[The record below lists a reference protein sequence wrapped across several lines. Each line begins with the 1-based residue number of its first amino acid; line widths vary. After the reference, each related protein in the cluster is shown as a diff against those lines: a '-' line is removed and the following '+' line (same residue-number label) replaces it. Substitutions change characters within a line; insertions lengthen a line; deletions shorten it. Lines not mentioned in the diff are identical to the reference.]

1 MMLSIGITVCDK
13 DYKNCSDILNQI
25 KERVKI
31 EHEVIIIDN
40 REEFKDEPT
49 EWKPTFAF
57 GYNAYQFSARAKIIE
72 LAKGDYLWF
81 VDGDDEVGEV
91 NNLDY
96 NEDVIVFS
104 YATYPVTN
112 VHLEPAVYTE
122 NIFTYEMAD
131 KTCHVLW
138 NKFYKKNLFTKDY
151 IDKFYGVKMVTA
163 EDTIWN
169 FVALK
174 NAKSLRIVDEII
186 YYHKEGLTNRLG
198 VITLKEVESLL
209 TGFDDMQRIMKDVL
223 GDTDFYRNSMRN
235 TYNTLMIF
243 VPRCQEMKKALRMML
258 DKIPKENIRE
268 ALYASV
274 LPKMFTPMQM
284 KEVIDIVDAKYG
296 KGFSFLRD
304 KCMVTYSDGHEEEY
318 EFVKTI
324 DFDETPLPAVKGKW
338 KHNLSIVLLVY
349 DGNTEFLCGL
359 VEQIRTK
366 VLVDYEIIIVDNR
379 NDKTFKLDFKD
390 AVIVDAKH
398 NVGILE
404 GRRLGFEASHND
416 YVWFI
421 DIDDLIVGV
430 DNQEYPESDMLVFP
444 FFMEE
449 NFTDRKTYCSNEG
462 QIVDKKDFFTADVMY
477 NINVLT
483 WNKWIKREVLEKAY
497 KDIPHFFCIY
507 HEDNILMFTV
517 LKYADSFQFVNTSP
531 IYAHIANEK
540 SVTTKIIKD
549 TKSVDTMF
557 IGFEEATEYMKDNF
571 YFCSDISYKNP
582 FDIVFYMQV
591 MNRASESVKSYFAQ
605 KLISLFGQED
615 VLNAIEFAKT
625 HAVDVTSVKDYFI
638 TD

>member
-1 MMLSIGITVCDK
+1 MISIGITVCDK
-13 DYKNCSDILNQI
+13 DYQNCSNILNQI
-25 KERVKI
+25 KERVKV
-31 EHEVIIIDN
+31 EHEVIVIDN
-40 REEFKDEPT
+40 RELCKNEPT
-49 EWKPTFAF
+49 DWQPTFAF

-81 VDGDDEVGEV
+81 VDGDDEVGEIT
-91 NNLDY
+91 NFDY
-96 NEDVIVFS
+96 TEDIIAFS

-112 VHLEPAVYTE
+112 VHLEPAIYTD

-131 KTCHVLW
+131 KIKHVLW
-138 NKFYKKNLFTKDY
+138 NKIYKKSLFSKEC

-169 FVALK
+169 YVALK
-174 NAKSLRIVDEII
+174 NAKSLRMVDEII

-198 VITLKEVESLL
+198 VVTLKEVESLL

-223 GDTDFYRNSMRN
+223 GDTDFYKQSMRN

-243 VPRCQEMKKALRMML
+243 VPRCQEMKKALVMMM
-258 DKIPKENIRE
+258 DKIPKEEFRE
-268 ALYASV
+268 ALHASV
-274 LPKMFTPMQM
+274 LPKMFTPKQMQ
-284 KEVIDIVDAKYG
+284 EVINIVDERYG
-296 KGFSFLRD
+296 KDFSYLRG
-304 KCMVTYSDGHEEEY
+304 KCIVTYDDGRKEEY
-318 EFVKTI
+318 TFIRTI
-324 DFDETPLPAVKGKW
+324 DFEETPLPSVKGKW

-359 VEQIRTK
+359 VEQIRTR

-390 AVIVDAKH
+390 AIIVDAKH

-449 NFTDRKTYCSNEG
+449 NFTDRKIYCSNEG
-462 QIVDKKDFFTADVMY
+462 QTVDKKDFFTADVMY

-571 YFCSDISYKNP
+571 DFCSDISYKNP

-615 VLNAIEFAKT
+615 VLNATEFAKT
-625 HAVDVTSVKDYFI
+625 HAIDVTSVKDYFI

>member
-25 KERVKI
+25 KERVKV

-40 REEFKDEPT
+40 REACINELTD
-49 EWKPTFAF
+49 WQATFAF

-72 LAKGDYLWF
+72 LAKGNYIWF

-91 NNLDY
+91 NSLDY
-96 NEDVIVFS
+96 DEDIIAFS

-112 VHLEPAVYTE
+112 VHVDPAVYTE
-122 NIFTYEMAD
+122 GIFTYEMAD
-131 KTCHVLW
+131 RVKHVLW
-138 NKFYKKNLFTKDY
+138 NKFYKKSLFSKDW
-151 IDKFYGVKMVTA
+151 IDKFYGIKMVTA

-174 NAKSLRIVDEII
+174 NAKSLRMVDEII

-198 VITLKEVESLL
+198 VVTLKEVESLL
-209 TGFDDMQRIMKDVL
+209 TGFDDMQRIVHEVL
-223 GDTDFYRNSMRN
+223 GDTEFYRTSMQN
-235 TYNTLMIF
+235 TYNTLMIY

-296 KGFSFLRD
+296 KGFSFLRGT
-304 KCMVTYSDGHEEEY
+304 CMVTYSDGHEEEY

-338 KHNLSIVLLVY
+338 NHNLSIVLLVY

-359 VEQIRTK
+359 VEQIRTR

-416 YVWFI
+416 YIWFI

-507 HEDNILMFTV
+507 HEDNILMFTT
-517 LKYADSFQFVNTSP
+517 LKYAQSFQYVNTSP
-531 IYAHIANEK
+531 IYAHITNEK
-540 SVTTKIIKD
+540 SITTRIIKD

-571 YFCSDISYKNP
+571 DFCSDISYKNP

-591 MNRASESVKSYFAQ
+591 MDRATESIKRYFAQ
-605 KLISLFGQED
+605 KLISLFGYED
-615 VLNAIEFAKT
+615 TINAIDFAKE
-625 HAVDVTSVKDYFI
+625 HGIDIMRIKKYFI

>member
-1 MMLSIGITVCDK
+1 MLSIGITVCDK

-25 KERVKI
+25 KERVKV

-40 REEFKDEPT
+40 REKYKDEPT
-49 EWKPTFAF
+49 DWESTFAF

-91 NNLDY
+91 KSLDY
-96 NEDVIVFS
+96 DEDILAFS

-122 NIFTYEMAD
+122 NIFSYEMAD
-131 KTCHVLW
+131 KICHVLW
-138 NKFYKKNLFTKDY
+138 NKFYKKSLFTKEY

-174 NAKSLRIVDEII
+174 NAKSLRMIDEIV

-198 VITLKEVESLL
+198 IITLKEVESLL
-209 TGFDDMQRIMKDVL
+209 TGFDDMQRIMKDIL
-223 GDTDFYRNSMRN
+223 GDTDFYRKSMRN
-235 TYNTLMIF
+235 TYNTMMIF
-243 VPRCQEMKKALRMML
+243 VPRCQEMEKALKLIM
-258 DKIPKENIRE
+258 DKIPKEEFRE
-268 ALYASV
+268 AIHESL
-274 LPKMFTPMQM
+274 LPRLFTSEQL
-284 KEVIDIVDAKYG
+284 KEVINIVDGRYG
-296 KGFSFLRD
+296 KGFSCLRG
-304 KCMVTYSDGHEEEY
+304 KCMVTYEDGRIEEY

-324 DFDETPLPAVKGKW
+324 DFDDEPLPAVKGKW

-349 DGNTEFLCGL
+349 DGNTEYLCVF
-359 VEQIRTK
+359 VEQIRK
-366 VLVDYEIIIVDNR
+366 RVLVDYEIIIVDNR

-390 AVIVDAKH
+390 AVIVDAKQ

-421 DIDDLIVGV
+421 DIDDIIVGV
-430 DNQEYPESDMLVFP
+430 DNQNYPESDMLVFP

-462 QIVDKKDFFTADVMY
+462 QVVNKKDFFTADVIY

-483 WNKWIKREVLEKAY
+483 WNKWIKREILEKAY
-497 KDIPHFFCIY
+497 KDIPQFFCIY

-517 LKYADSFQFVNTSP
+517 LKYAQCFQYVNTTP
-531 IYAHIANEK
+531 IYAHISNEK
-540 SVTTKIIKD
+540 SITTKIVKD
-549 TKSVDTMF
+549 QKSVDTMF
-557 IGFEEATEYMKDNF
+557 IGFEEATQYMKDNF
-571 YFCSDISYKNP
+571 NFCSDISYKNP
-582 FDIVFYMQV
+582 FDTVFYLQV
-591 MNRASESVKSYFAQ
+591 MDRALESVKPYFAQ
-605 KLISLFGQED
+605 KLISLFGYDD
-615 VLNAIEFAKT
+615 VFDSIDFAKK
-625 HAVDVTSVKDYFI
+625 HGIDILRIKKYFKN
-638 TD
+638 D